1 MNGWNIGLYGKA
13 VTEASK
19 SALIEV
25 LRALSSYADYFVLG
39 GGWAP
44 YYIIE
49 SFSQEREFQHCGS
62 VDIDLIMDP
71 ELRDASR
78 YATIVEILSRRGYR
92 QHVEGGRRFLYR
104 FDKTI
109 VSPVDG
115 RPYDVSLDFITEP
128 PETRLQEDLVAAG
141 IRGCSVALDH
151 YFLHSIR
158 SILPG
163 DGEAVVKTKI
173 LDIVGC
179 LVTKGLAIVGRLKE
193 KDPYDIY
200 AVVSCYKGGPLD
212 VAKEVQR
219 YISEPIVSDAIENIR
234 KQFLGETSEG
244 PYSVGRFMYPGDADM
259 QRTVRMDAFMQ
270 IDEFLKNLDL

>member
-1 MNGWNIGLYGKA
+1 MNGWNIGLYDRA

-25 LRALSSYADYFVLG
+25 LRTLSSYSDYFVLG

-49 SFSQEREFQHCGS
+49 CFSQQTRFHHCGS
-62 VDIDLIMDP
+62 IDIDLIMDP
-71 ELRDASR
+71 KLRGTSR
-78 YATIVEILSRRGYR
+78 YETIVKILSRRGYH
-92 QHVEGGRRFLYR
+92 QHVEGKKRFLYK

-115 RPYDVSLDFITEP
+115 KPYDISLDFITEP

-141 IRGCSVALDH
+141 IRGCSVALGH
-151 YFLHSIR
+151 YFLYPIHG
-158 SILPG
+158 ILPE
-163 DGEAVVKTKI
+163 DGEATVDTKI

-179 LVTKGLAIVGRLKE
+179 LVTKGLAMTGRFKE
-193 KDPYDIY
+193 KDPYDVY

-212 VAKEVQR
+212 VAKDFKR
-219 YISEPIVSDAIENIR
+219 YINESIVREAIENIR
-234 KQFLGETSEG
+234 EQFSTEASEG
-244 PYSVGRFMYPGDADM
+244 PYSVARFMYPGDTSM
-259 QRTVRMDAFMQ
+259 RSRVRTDAFMQ
-270 IDEFLKNLDL
+270 LNEFLKNL